1 MPLRRREPE
10 AARSALRSAELITT
24 CRVLHL
30 DLFGPDNWVVLR
42 RRWE

>member
-10 AARSALRSAELITT
+10 AAHSALGSAALITT

-30 DLFGPDNWVVLR
+30 GLSGQPSDGALDNDP
-42 RRWE
+42 